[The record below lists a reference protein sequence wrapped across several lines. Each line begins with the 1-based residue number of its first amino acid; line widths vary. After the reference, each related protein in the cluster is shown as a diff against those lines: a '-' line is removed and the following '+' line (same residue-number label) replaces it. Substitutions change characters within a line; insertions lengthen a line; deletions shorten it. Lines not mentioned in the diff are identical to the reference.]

1 MKNPQRDIANLMKN
15 ILGTDVKIKTTE
27 DQFLKQAKKLFCKF
41 VQHVDKFEATSQK
54 VLKDHSLDV
63 DPFVE
68 DLYVAIDYLVM
79 FSFDDSVAEI
89 VQHYLYGRDEN
100 GSVKYNFEGKEMIIN
115 TPEKLF
121 DFMVMLGQRL
131 ADEEEEGGIS

>member
-1 MKNPQRDIANLMKN
+1 MKNPQRDIANLMKS

-41 VQHVDKFEATSQK
+41 VQHVDKFETTSQK

-79 FSFDDSVAEI
+79 FAFDDSVAEI
-89 VQHYLYGRDEN
+89 VQHYLYGRDQN
-100 GSVKYNFEGKEMIIN
+100 GSVKYNFEGKELVIN

-121 DFMVMLGQRL
+121 DFMVMLGERL
-131 ADEEEEGGIS
+131 ADQEEEGGIS

>member
-41 VQHVDKFEATSQK
+41 VDHLDRFESQSEGL
-54 VLKDHSLDV
+54 LKNHKLDIE
-63 DPFVE
+63 PMVE
-68 DLYVAIDYLVM
+68 DLYIALDYLVM

-89 VQHYLYGRDEN
+89 VQHYLYGRDEK
-100 GSVKYNFEGKEMIIN
+100 GSVKYNFEGKELVIS
-115 TPEKLF
+115 TPDKLF
-121 DFMVMLGQRL
+121 DFMVMLGERL
-131 ADEEEEGGIS
+131 ADQEEEGGIS